1 MSRETFEFVD
11 GVRTYRIQFDIMAPP
26 PPAFQKQELAK
37 SRRTPKPQFVVT
49 NIRITE
55 ITKGIG
61 ADAPR
66 KNPKFT
72 RGFDTL
78 AQARTGAGEYAKR
91 IVREQMAAK
100 PPAKD

>member
-1 MSRETFEFVD
+1 MSTETFEFVN

-26 PPAFQKQELAK
+26 PPAFQKQEPAK
-37 SRRTPKPQFVVT
+37 SRRAPKPQFIVT

-61 ADAPR
+61 DDGAR

-78 AQARTGAGEYAKR
+78 AQARTGGHEYAKR
-91 IVREQMAAK
+91 IVREQMAPK